1 MRFDLDC
8 LPTDPVLLQ
17 KMLREMV
24 EAVEVERDE
33 LKVAKQTVK
42 AQGLTIEKLEHRLA
56 RLLRVQFGRSSEK
69 MDNAQL
75 RMMFEDVDGI
85 CEPANDDVP
94 ASNPKPERKAG
105 TRAPIPAHIPRLTA
119 EHRPEPCRCGG
130 VETVICEDV
139 TEVLDYVP
147 ARFRVLRHVRPRI
160 ACRSCEAI
168 RQVPAID
175 LPLPKVMASSALLA
189 HLVVSRF
196 ADHQPW
202 HVNRSCGGWA

>member
-1 MRFDLDC
+1 
-8 LPTDPVLLQ
+8 LQ
-17 KMLREMV
+17 SRPSKP
-24 EAVEVERDE
+24 
-33 LKVAKQTVK
+33 
-42 AQGLTIEKLEHRLA
+42 GLTIEKLEHRLHGSCA
-56 RLLRVQFGRSSEK
+56 FNGAAEK

-147 ARFRVLRHVRPRI
+147 ARPCPASCAAPYRVPVVRGNPTG
-160 ACRSCEAI
+160 ACHR
-168 RQVPAID
+168 
-175 LPLPKVMASSALLA
+175 SALA
-189 HLVVSRF
+189 QGHGQQRAARPS
-196 ADHQPW
+196 
-202 HVNRSCGGWA
+202 GGQSLR